1 MHRNSVD
8 LQFLPPYFSYIGNH
22 NAFSVIM
29 LFPVTMLAIK

>member
-22 NAFSVIM
+22 NAFSVHVV
-29 LFPVTMLAIK
+29 PSYHACY